1 MKKGRA
7 HCFVVTLMYG
17 GYKHYLERVETIQ
30 EDGAPLPLFAGYF
43 SIDLLDAQK
52 FLKDYE
58 ARYFASHFKGAQVE
72 TIKTG
77 EVLKSDR
84 K

>member
-1 MKKGRA
+1 MGKGKPI
-7 HCFVVTLMYG
+7 CFVVTLIYG
-17 GYKHYLERVETIQ
+17 GYKHYLKRIEAKQ
-30 EDGAPLPLFAGYF
+30 EEDAPLPVFVGYF
-43 SIDLLDAQK
+43 SISLLEAQK
-52 FLKDYE
+52 FLKEYE
-58 ARYFASHFKGAQVE
+58 ARYFASHFEGARVE